1 MLNEKKKQPSM
12 LTKKMDFRQNLKDK
26 KKKRKTSAAA
36 ALTNWLKAND
46 MECVVVR
53 QQ

>member
-26 KKKRKTSAAA
+26 KKTSAAA

-46 MECVVVR
+46 VECVVVR